1 VIRTP
6 RGFTLIET
14 LVSLV
19 VLSVGLLGA
28 AALLLDNLRSRA
40 GALRRVAALSLV
52 RDMADRIRA
61 NPRGGVYYDT
71 RGAAPASSAASA
83 ASACGEPD
91 GCDIAQ
97 LAAAD
102 LAHFQST
109 AHALFPHS
117 NPDPRV
123 EFAPATGH
131 AMPASYI
138 ITLRWIDA
146 RNDAGTDSVALQ
158 VLAQSPVAG

>member
-1 VIRTP
+1 MIRTP

-28 AALLLDNLRSRA
+28 AALLLDNLRSHA

-61 NPRGGVYYDT
+61 NPRGGVYYNT
-71 RGAAPASSAASA
+71 RVPAPAASAASA
-83 ASACGEPD
+83 ASACGEPA

-102 LAHFQST
+102 LAHFDTT
-109 AHALFPHS
+109 AHALFP
-117 NPDPRV
+117 RV
-123 EFAPATGH
+123 DINAQVEYAPATGH
-131 AMPASYI
+131 ATPARYI
-138 ITLRWIDA
+138 ITLRWSDA
-146 RNDAGTDSVALQ
+146 RNDADTDSVALQ
-158 VLAQSPVAG
+158 VLAQLPVAG

>member
-1 VIRTP
+1 MIRTP
-6 RGFTLIET
+6 RGFTLVET

-28 AALLLDNLRSRA
+28 AALLLDNLRIHA
-40 GALRRVAALSLV
+40 GALRRVAALGLV

-61 NPRGGVYYDT
+61 NPRGGVYYNT
-71 RGAAPASSAASA
+71 RLPAPAASA
-83 ASACGEPD
+83 ASACGGPD

-102 LAHFQST
+102 HAYFDSA
-109 AHALFPHS
+109 AHALFPHAGT
-117 NPDPRV
+117 DARV
-123 EFAPATGH
+123 EFAPATG
-131 AMPASYI
+131 PATPARYI
-138 ITLRWIDA
+138 ITLRWSDA

>member
-28 AALLLDNLRSRA
+28 AALLLDNLRSHA

-71 RGAAPASSAASA
+71 SGLAPSAASA

>member
-1 VIRTP
+1 MNRTT
-6 RGFTLIET
+6 RGFTLLET

-28 AALLLDNLRSRA
+28 AALLLDNLRTHA

-71 RGAAPASSAASA
+71 RMPAPAAAP
-83 ASACGEPD
+83 CGGPG
-91 GCDIAQ
+91 GCDVAQ

-102 LAHFQST
+102 LAYFEST
-109 AHALFPHS
+109 AHALFPRADT
-117 NPDPRV
+117 NTRV
-123 EFAPATGH
+123 EYAPATGH
-131 AMPASYI
+131 ATPARHI
-138 ITLRWIDA
+138 ITLRWSDA

-158 VLAQSPVAG
+158 VLTLSPVAG